1 MTKYNQLTQAEHMYI
16 YDKKS
21 LAEIGIQLGLSRRI
35 LFYWKKEYKWDEKR
49 FEVEHTKY
57 RFSEEL
63 SDFARKMMQKI
74 STDIDKNQKT
84 PPPEIYSLINILKN
98 IPLVNQYTESLQPE
112 EKQEKKGL
120 TPDIVRQIEREILGM
135 NDYCISSERI
145 PALINADGVIVN
157 SFTFKSFF

>member
-1 MTKYNQLTQAEHMYI
+1 MTKFNQLTQAEHMYI

-21 LAEIGIQLGLSRRI
+21 LAEIGMQFGLSRRI

-63 SDFARKMMQKI
+63 LDFARKMMQKI

-84 PPPEIYSLINILKN
+84 PPPEMYSLINILKK
-98 IPLVNQYTESLQPE
+98 IPLVKQYTDFLQ
-112 EKQEKKGL
+112 QEQTPKPTGCL
-120 TPDIVRQIEREILGM
+120 TPEFVQMIEREILGINHFPV
-135 NDYCISSERI
+135 NDGI
-145 PALINADGVIVN
+145 
-157 SFTFKSFF
+157 

>member
-21 LAEIGIQLGLSRRI
+21 LTDIGMQLGLSRRC
-35 LFYWKKEYKWDEKR
+35 LFYWKKEYKWDKKR

-63 SDFARKMMQKI
+63 LDFARKMMNKI

-84 PPPEIYSLINILKN
+84 PPPEIYSLINILKE
-98 IPLVNQYTESLQPE
+98 IPLVKQYTDSLQQEHTP
-112 EKQEKKGL
+112 KQKSTGCL
-120 TPDIVRQIEREILGM
+120 SPDIVRQIEREILGM
-135 NDYCISSERI
+135 E
-145 PALINADGVIVN
+145 
-157 SFTFKSFF
+157 